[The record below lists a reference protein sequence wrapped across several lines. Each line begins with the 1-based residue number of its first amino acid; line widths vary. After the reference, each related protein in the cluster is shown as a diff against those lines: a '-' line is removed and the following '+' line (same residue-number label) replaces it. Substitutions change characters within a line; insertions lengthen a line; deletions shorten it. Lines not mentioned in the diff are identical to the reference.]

1 MIKAHV
7 FKYSQVILTKRELA
21 IIKFSEYS
29 GLSIP
34 DIATM
39 AKEEDKPTISYTLS
53 YKLGN
58 SGERELKHYTK
69 HFLAARDYDTG
80 MAYGSSK

>member
-7 FKYSQVILTKRELA
+7 FKYSQVIFTKRDLA
-21 IIKFSEYS
+21 IIKFSKYS

-39 AKEEDKPTISYTLS
+39 AKEAE
-53 YKLGN
+53 KLT
-58 SGERELKHYTK
+58 E
-69 HFLAARDYDTG
+69 
-80 MAYGSSK
+80 

>member
-21 IIKFSEYS
+21 IITFSKYS

-39 AKEEDKPTISYTLS
+39 AKEEE
-53 YKLGN
+53 KLT
-58 SGERELKHYTK
+58 E
-69 HFLAARDYDTG
+69 
-80 MAYGSSK
+80 

>member
-1 MIKAHV
+1 MIKAYV
-7 FKYSQVILTKRELA
+7 FKYSQVILTTRELA

-39 AKEEDKPTISYTLS
+39 AKEAA
-53 YKLGN
+53 KLT
-58 SGERELKHYTK
+58 E
-69 HFLAARDYDTG
+69 
-80 MAYGSSK
+80 